1 MPRFLHPAA
10 AVVLLL
16 AHGTFFFRGLYLRRT
31 GKSPESIDRLAR
43 ALAQVLLPVT
53 VLIGLVRYFQRG
65 GGAFVPHPLLGLAPL
80 AALPLVGA
88 ARFLLRR
95 PTDAPW
101 VLPAVNLV
109 LIAAALATGIAVARG

>member
-10 AVVLLL
+10 AVLLL
-16 AHGTFFFRGLYLRRT
+16 LVHGTFFFRGLHLRRA

-43 ALAQVLLPVT
+43 MLAQVLLPLT
-53 VLIGLVRYFQRG
+53 ALLGLVRYFQRG

-80 AALPLVGA
+80 AAVPLVGA

-95 PTDAPW
+95 PTEAPW
-101 VLPAVNLV
+101 LLPALNLA
-109 LIAAALATGIAVARG
+109 LIAAALATGIAAARG